1 MILLVYDSRQARRI
15 HDCMHVDFGAH
26 GVKTVTGWQWI
37 CLGSE
42 GVKSM
47 QTLSRKGD
55 PENCTII
62 HQVVETS
69 VNVTSNSPSQDYT
82 RPNDHNLLT

>member
-1 MILLVYDSRQARRI
+1 
-15 HDCMHVDFGAH
+15 MHVDFGAH
-26 GVKTVTGWQWI
+26 RVKTVTGWQWI

-62 HQVVETS
+62 HRLLKRQS
-69 VNVTSNSPSQDYT
+69 MSPQTVLLRTTLT
-82 RPNDHNLLT
+82 RTIVIY

>member
-1 MILLVYDSRQARRI
+1 
-15 HDCMHVDFGAH
+15 MHVDFGAH
-26 GVKTVTGWQWI
+26 RVKTVTGWQWI

-47 QTLSRKGD
+47 QTLSKKGD

-82 RPNDHNLLT
+82 RPDDRNLLT